1 MSVVLLAH
9 YEVSD
14 PERLIAAFD
23 GFEPQRRSAGAITRG
38 LVHSIADPTE
48 MVAVIVFGSREEA
61 EAFAASEERAA
72 VLRDA
77 GVTRTTDEFL
87 ETIRPMAP
95 VAAG

>member
-1 MSVVLLAH
+1 MSVVLLAR

-23 GFEPQRRSAGAITRG
+23 GFEARRRSAGALTRG
-38 LVHSIADPTE
+38 LVRSLAAPDE

-61 EAFAASEERAA
+61 EAFAGDDARAA
-72 VLRDA
+72 ALRDA

-95 VAAG
+95 VAAA